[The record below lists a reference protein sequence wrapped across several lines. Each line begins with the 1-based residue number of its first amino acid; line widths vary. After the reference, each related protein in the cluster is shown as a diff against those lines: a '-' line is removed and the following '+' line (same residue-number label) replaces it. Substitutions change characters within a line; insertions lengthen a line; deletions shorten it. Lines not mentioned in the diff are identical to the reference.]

1 MPPFCGER
9 NMMKQRKIE
18 LLAPAKNLECGIEA
32 VNHGADAVYIGAP
45 KFGAR
50 AAAVNSLEDIAAL
63 VAYAHLYNVRIYVT
77 VNTILKEE
85 ELAETEKMIWEL
97 YRIGVDALIV
107 QDMGITRLNLP
118 PIPLHGSTQMD
129 NRTPE
134 KVRFLADA
142 GFRQVVLAR
151 ELSLQEIRRI
161 HEACP
166 ETPLEVF
173 VHGALCV
180 SYSGQCYVSQACF
193 GRSANRGECA
203 QFCRLPFSLVD
214 ADGKTIVRDKHLLSL
229 KDLNQSEVLEDLL
242 DAGASSL
249 KIEGRLK
256 DVSYVKNVTAA
267 YRSKLDAIFA
277 RRKEYVRA
285 SSGTCRFDFTP
296 QLDKSFSRGFTHY
309 FLQGR
314 DREISSFDTPK
325 SLGEEM
331 GTMKEQRG
339 NYLTV
344 AGVKPFHNGDGVCFL
359 DEQGRL
365 QGFRINRV
373 DGNKLYPAGDVP
385 RIKPRTRLFR
395 NFDQEFERILARK
408 SAERKIGVGWELADT
423 SSGFALTVADEDGNR
438 ITLSF
443 PYPKELAR
451 TPQPENLRTQLG
463 KLGNTPFEVMP
474 LGGTDSPSATT
485 APAIAIN
492 LSQNWFIPASVIAD
506 WRRQAIDKLT
516 AARRITYRREL
527 HVWKPTRH
535 RFPATSLTYLGNV
548 MNTAA
553 RSFYQAHGVAS
564 VEPAYEKQAV
574 PEAVLM
580 FCKHCLRYSM
590 GWCPTHQKGHSPY
603 REPYYLVGT
612 DGKCFRLTF
621 DCKNCQMKVSS

>member
-1 MPPFCGER
+1 M
-9 NMMKQRKIE
+9 
-18 LLAPAKNLECGIEA
+18 
-32 VNHGADAVYIGAP
+32 
-45 KFGAR
+45 
-50 AAAVNSLEDIAAL
+50 
-63 VAYAHLYNVRIYVT
+63 
-77 VNTILKEE
+77 
-85 ELAETEKMIWEL
+85 
-97 YRIGVDALIV
+97 
-107 QDMGITRLNLP
+107 
-118 PIPLHGSTQMD
+118 
-129 NRTPE
+129 
-134 KVRFLADA
+134 
-142 GFRQVVLAR
+142 
-151 ELSLQEIRRI
+151 
-161 HEACP
+161 
-166 ETPLEVF
+166 
-173 VHGALCV
+173 
-180 SYSGQCYVSQACF
+180 
-193 GRSANRGECA
+193 
-203 QFCRLPFSLVD
+203 
-214 ADGKTIVRDKHLLSL
+214 
-229 KDLNQSEVLEDLL
+229 
-242 DAGASSL
+242 
-249 KIEGRLK
+249 
-256 DVSYVKNVTAA
+256 
-267 YRSKLDAIFA
+267 
-277 RRKEYVRA
+277 
-285 SSGTCRFDFTP
+285 
-296 QLDKSFSRGFTHY
+296 
-309 FLQGR
+309 
-314 DREISSFDTPK
+314 
-325 SLGEEM
+325 
-331 GTMKEQRG
+331 
-339 NYLTV
+339 
-344 AGVKPFHNGDGVCFL
+344 
-359 DEQGRL
+359 

-423 SSGFALTVADEDGNR
+423 PSGFALTAADEDGNR

-612 DGKCFRLTF
+612 DGKRFRLTF